1 MAMAAVVIVIIIV
14 AGVAVAYY
22 ATLPPPTTTT
32 TTSSSTSSTT
42 SSSSSSTTSST
53 TSTTSSSSAAPTT
66 LVIDDAFWPSYN
78 LNVLFPGLT
87 YPNWGES
94 DVYQPLVD
102 SNINGEYQNGTYSY
116 LPGLATSWTVS
127 SDGKTYTFNLRQGVK
142 FSNGDP
148 FNAYQAWFQF
158 YSSFYLFD
166 NVSWAFAYAYPG
178 VFNASYAAP
187 FGPATIQMFAQSG
200 LSNPSAKALT
210 YMQNTSLPIYVI
222 GQYTLVFHMDKP
234 FQFLLGVLEGLPG
247 EIFDAQYI
255 LDSLSAAGGFPVYGS
270 TAFGYYSNHAIPG
283 TGPYAITTYVQNAY
297 VTFTPNPYYWGA
309 NLNASQVAANPLLDP
324 GHYKQI
330 IIYYKADD
338 LSRYTDIS
346 EGTAQIAS
354 IESADWN
361 LITHSPSTYG
371 TFEFPPFANIVSFL
385 AFNVNEYPTNITD
398 VRLAIDHAIN
408 YTLLDQTVF
417 PQGDVSPYVGPST
430 PGFSTFGAYDPGN
443 YPQYSFNT
451 TLATQLLAEAGFSA
465 SKPFPTITLSLVSG
479 FTLLTNIADFI
490 QAQLSANLDIT
501 LNLNVYSYATYM
513 NFYNSVDIV
522 SNPTEV
528 ANIAF
533 NGIPSYGQVQNTP
546 VDNWSVFA
554 TCFGATYCPNEFSGW
569 ESSATVAY
577 VEAMLGGAN
586 QTVLTQLARA
596 AQESVYQQG
605 PFIWVGILK
614 LVTGDGSVAYLKSAV
629 GGFCF
634 DAMWSGAD
642 TAPILNTVTPPG
654 QPVDCQA

>member
-1 MAMAAVVIVIIIV
+1 
-14 AGVAVAYY
+14 
-22 ATLPPPTTTT
+22 
-32 TTSSSTSSTT
+32 
-42 SSSSSSTTSST
+42 
-53 TSTTSSSSAAPTT
+53 

-102 SNINGEYQNGTYSY
+102 SNINAEYQNGTYSY

-127 SDGKTYTFNLRQGVK
+127 PDGLNYTFTLRQGVK

-178 VFNASYAAP
+178 VFNASTAAP
-187 FGPATIQMFAQSG
+187 FGPETVQMFAQSG
-200 LSNPSAKALT
+200 LANPSATALA
-210 YMQNTSLPIYVI
+210 YMSNRSLPIYVT
-222 GQYTLVFHMDKP
+222 GPYTLVFHMDKP
-234 FQFLLGVLEGLPG
+234 FQYLLGVLEGLPG
-247 EIFDAQYI
+247 EIFDAQYV

-270 TAFGYYSNHAIPG
+270 TAFGYYSNHAVPG

-297 VTFTPNPYYWGA
+297 VTFTPNQYYWGDSLTA
-309 NLNASQVAANPLLDP
+309 AQVAANPLLDP
-324 GHYKQI
+324 GHYKQV

-338 LSRYTDIS
+338 LSRYTDLS
-346 EGTAQIAS
+346 EGVAQIAS

-361 LITHSPSTYG
+361 LITTNPSTYG

-443 YPQYSFNT
+443 YPQYSFNV
-451 TLATQLLAEAGFSA
+451 TLAAQLLAKAGFSA
-465 SKPFPTITLSLVSG
+465 SKPFPSITLSLVSG
-479 FTLLTNIADFI
+479 YTILTNIADFI
-490 QAQLSANLDIT
+490 QAQLAANLGIT

-513 NFYNSVDIV
+513 NFYNTVDIV
-522 SNPTEV
+522 SNPTQV

-546 VDNWSVFA
+546 VDNWSYFT
-554 TCFGATYCPNEFSGW
+554 TCFGAEYCPNEFSGW
-569 ESSATVAY
+569 ESNATVAY
-577 VEAMLGGAN
+577 VEAMLGGTAN
-586 QTVLTQLARA
+586 HTILVQLAQA
-596 AQESVYQQG
+596 AQESVYDQA
-605 PFIWVGILK
+605 PFIWVGVLK
-614 LVTGDGSVAYLKSAV
+614 LVTGDGSVAYQKSAI

-642 TAPILNTVTPPG
+642 TAPILNTVTPAG
-654 QPVDCQA
+654 QPVDCPA